1 MSKKRESCKE
11 RDVFFDWNGKIY
23 QDKHFFRIMVGD
35 FRQRM
40 TIPQKF
46 VQRLTGKITG
56 TIKLESRAGSSFD
69 VQVINNQG
77 KVSLG
82 FGWEAF
88 VSSHDLNRGDFLVF
102 KYNRRS
108 HLKVLI
114 FDPSGCEK
122 LSSIVMD
129 ATHKSQRK
137 EPVGMPSPY
146 HDISMKSSSSA
157 NKAWEQQDS
166 SNQGHNVI
174 DISSSSSLPRSS
186 EDATFPK
193 DDQEVQ
199 FVPEYILPCG
209 TYLTSM
215 QKQKVKE
222 KVRAIHSEIPIHVCV
237 MTKSN
242 IYGRSRCMNFSR
254 QYADA
259 YLRFEKKELMLQ
271 CGGKIWDVRCSKV
284 GKHTRLWKGWKQFA
298 SDKNLQLGDICLLE
312 LLRNKEYT
320 MNVHIIRS
328 R

>member
-11 RDVFFDWNGKIY
+11 RDIFFDWNHKID
-23 QDKHFFRIMVGD
+23 QGKHFFRIMIGD
-35 FRQRM
+35 FV
-40 TIPQKF
+40 KEC
-46 VQRLTGKITG
+46 L
-56 TIKLESRAGSSFD
+56 D

-88 VSSHDLNRGDFLVF
+88 VSSHDLSMGDFLVF
-102 KYNRRS
+102 KYDRRS

-114 FDPSGCEK
+114 FDSSGCEK
-122 LSSIVMD
+122 LSSVLMD
-129 ATHKSQRK
+129 TDHKSQRK

-146 HDISMKSSSSA
+146 RDISMKSS
-157 NKAWEQQDS
+157 
-166 SNQGHNVI
+166 
-174 DISSSSSLPRSS
+174 P
-186 EDATFPK
+186 T
-193 DDQEVQ
+193 
-199 FVPEYILPCG
+199 
-209 TYLTSM
+209 

-242 IYGRSRCMNFSR
+242 VYGRSRCMNFSR

-271 CGGKIWDVRCSKV
+271 CNGKIWVVPCSKV
-284 GKHTRLWKGWKQFA
+284 GRHIRLWKGWKQLA
-298 SDKNLQLGDICLLE
+298 SDNNLQLDDICLLE
-312 LLRNKEYT
+312 VQRDKEYT
-320 MNVHIIRS
+320 MNVHIICS

>member
-1 MSKKRESCKE
+1 MQFTRL
-11 RDVFFDWNGKIY
+11 V
-23 QDKHFFRIMVGD
+23 VGLLL
-35 FRQRM
+35 Q

-146 HDISMKSSSSA
+146 HDILMKSSPSA

-186 EDATFPK
+186 GCR
-193 DDQEVQ
+193 
-199 FVPEYILPCG
+199 PEYQS
-209 TYLTSM
+209 YY
-215 QKQKVKE
+215 
-222 KVRAIHSEIPIHVCV
+222 
-237 MTKSN
+237 N
-242 IYGRSRCMNFSR
+242 
-254 QYADA
+254 
-259 YLRFEKKELMLQ
+259 
-271 CGGKIWDVRCSKV
+271 GKYI
-284 GKHTRLWKGWKQFA
+284 
-298 SDKNLQLGDICLLE
+298 
-312 LLRNKEYT
+312 
-320 MNVHIIRS
+320 
-328 R
+328 